1 MELKKFNY
9 LLLIIPIFISLLG
22 VLTLLSTAK
31 NLAKSHV
38 IFLALGL
45 VIYFGTAFF
54 DYLIFKF
61 HWKYMYFFV
70 LILLILTFIGGVEK
84 LGAVRWLNFKE
95 FSIQPSEYAKAVVII
110 SSAALISK
118 SKDSLKGIKNLLL
131 LAVPFFSLI
140 IFVLVQPDL
149 GTTIVIFLVFAGILF
164 YAGLDW
170 FYFAFVTVLF
180 GIFSN
185 PVWNLLKD
193 YQKNRILVFL
203 NPSLDKLGFGYNV
216 IQSTI
221 AIGSGMLFGMGFGR
235 GTQTHLQF
243 LPVYWTD
250 FIFAAFAE
258 EWGFIGVFGIIS
270 LYVILLFLLIKLSL
284 KVKDTFGSLIIF
296 GVFMMFFSQFLVNVG
311 MNLGL
316 MPVTGIPLPL
326 VSYGGNS
333 LIVSMFLL
341 GLVQSVVIR
350 NS

>member
-9 LLLIIPIFISLLG
+9 LLLIIPVFISLLG
-22 VLTLLSTAK
+22 ILTLLSTEKTLAK
-31 NLAKSHV
+31 NHV
-38 IFLALGL
+38 IFLVLGL
-45 VIYFGTAFF
+45 VIYFVTAFF
-54 DYLIFKF
+54 DYLIFRF
-61 HWKYMYFFV
+61 HWRYLYFFILV
-70 LILLILTFIGGVEK
+70 LLILTFAFGVER
-84 LGAVRWLNFKE
+84 LGAVRWLNFYKL
-95 FSIQPSEYAKAVVII
+95 SIQPSEYAKAVVII
-110 SSAALISK
+110 STAALISR
-118 SKDSLKGIKNLLL
+118 SKNSLKGTKNLLT
-131 LAVPFFSLI
+131 LAFPVFSLI
-140 IFVLVQPDL
+140 ILVLIQPDL
-149 GTTIVIFLVFAGILF
+149 GTAIVLLLIFAGTLF

-170 FYFAFVTVLF
+170 FYFALVTLLF

-203 NPSLDKLGFGYNV
+203 NPTLDRLGFGYNV

-221 AIGSGMLFGMGFGR
+221 AVGSGMIFGMGFGR
-235 GTQTHLQF
+235 GTQTHLKF

-258 EWGFIGVFGIIS
+258 EWGFIGVFGIVA
-270 LYVILLFLLIKLSL
+270 LYVVLLFLLLKMSL
-284 KVKDTFGSLIIF
+284 KIKDTFGSLIIF
-296 GVFMMFFSQFLVNVG
+296 GVFMMYFSQFLVNVG

>member
-9 LLLIIPIFISLLG
+9 WLIIIPIFISLLG
-22 VLTLLSTAK
+22 ILTLLSTAK
-31 NLAKSHV
+31 DLAKNHV
-38 IFLALGL
+38 IFLVLGL
-45 VIYFGTAFF
+45 TIYFATAFF
-54 DYLIFKF
+54 DYLILKF
-61 HWKYMYFFV
+61 HWKYLYFFV
-70 LILLILTFIGGVEK
+70 LILLVLTFISGVEK
-84 LGAVRWLNFKE
+84 LGAVRWLNIHK
-95 FSIQPSEYAKAVVII
+95 FSIQPSEYAKAIVII
-110 SSAALISK
+110 STSALISK
-118 SKDSLKGIKNLLL
+118 SKDSLKGIKNLLTL
-131 LAVPFFSLI
+131 VVPFFSLV
-140 IFVLVQPDL
+140 IFVLIQPDL
-149 GTTIVIFLVFAGILF
+149 GTTIIIFLVFAGILF

-170 FYFAFVTVLF
+170 FYFALLSVLF

-203 NPSLDKLGFGYNV
+203 NPALDRLGFGYNV
-216 IQSTI
+216 IQSMI
-221 AIGSGMLFGMGFGR
+221 AFGSGMVFGMGFGR
-235 GTQTHLQF
+235 GTQTHLRF

-250 FIFAAFAE
+250 FVFASFAE
-258 EWGFIGVFGIIS
+258 EWGFIGVFGILT
-270 LYVILLFLLIKLSL
+270 LYVTLLFLLLKLSL
-284 KVKDTFGSLIIF
+284 KVKDSFGSLLIF
-296 GVFMMFFSQFLVNVG
+296 GVFMMFFSQFLINVG